1 MAKSAEEKASQNAQD
16 AIQYATPEEL
26 TANYITEDIIT
37 SYGRKFKVASTLPGN
52 LMIDIGSPM
61 LESFLRPP
69 ENDEDKLPPRAEY
82 TIYQNIQNFI
92 CNHVISVNLSP
103 QPQHLCPPDV
113 VSTDRLPREEVVEI
127 FEHVKRLAEQEAATF
142 QDTRQ

>member
-1 MAKSAEEKASQNAQD
+1 MAKSAEEKASQNAQ
-16 AIQYATPEEL
+16 ASIEYATPEEL

-37 SYGRKFKVASTLPGN
+37 SYGRKFKVASALPGN

-69 ENDEDKLPPRAEY
+69 ENDDEKLLPREEY
-82 TIYQNIQNFI
+82 TIYQNIKNFI
-92 CNHVISVNLSP
+92 CNHVVSVDLSP
-103 QPQHLCPPDV
+103 QPQHLCPPEV

-127 FEHVKRLAEQEAATF
+127 FEHIKRLSEQEAATF
-142 QDTRQ
+142 QETRQ